1 MTARKV
7 CRRPR
12 WSDNQ
17 PEKNLPDALPM
28 APIVRANAAVFALR
42 PADRAKGTSWL
53 MTMVPAVRAKRVCD
67 PERQKDRAPKHLR
80 GRHIDVM
87 RAQGVP
93 RR

>member
-28 APIVRANAAVFALR
+28 APIVIANAAVLALH
-42 PADRAKGTSWL
+42 PANRAKGTSWL
-53 MTMVPAVRAKRVCD
+53 ITMVPAV
-67 PERQKDRAPKHLR
+67 
-80 GRHIDVM
+80 
-87 RAQGVP
+87 VP
-93 RR
+93 RAYAIQSATKTGLRSTCGVGWSM